1 MILID
6 LNQVLMAGIMAHL
19 SQNKDEEISEDLI
32 RHMVLNIL
40 RGHIKKFKKDY
51 GTVVLCSDSRKYWR
65 KDYFQHYK
73 AGRKVARESSGL
85 DWEKLFEI
93 INKIKVELKES
104 FPYKMVQVDGAEAD
118 DIIGTLVPRYITS
131 ENIIII
137 SSDGDFVQLQRWN
150 NKNFKVK
157 QLNPILKKWVETKNP
172 EDDLKEKI
180 IRGDKGDG
188 IPNIL
193 SPGNTFVEGKRQSSI
208 KSKLFEE
215 LMSIDPSSHSD
226 EEIRI
231 GYSRNKMLIDLTMI
245 PSEIKEKIIEEYD
258 NVKPANRQRLLS
270 YFINKKLKL
279 LIDSVGDF

>member
-73 AGRKVARESSGL
+73 AGRKVARDASGL

-137 SSDGDFVQLQRWN
+137 SNDGDFVQLQRWN

-157 QLNPILKKWVETKNP
+157 QLNPILKKWVESKNP

-193 SPGNTFVEGKRQSSI
+193 SPGNTFVEGKRQSTI
-208 KSKLFEE
+208 KSKMFEE

-231 GYSRNKMLIDLTMI
+231 GYSRNKMLIDLMMI

-258 NVKPANRQRLLS
+258 NVKPANRQKLLS